1 MFTAAEYRRIRER
14 SLAEL
19 RALLSALEISEPDWE
34 AGNEFRT
41 YEALDEEIVKR
52 LCRLMKSDNVI
63 NGYVKLLGLGGISV
77 DYSET
82 DNELLDM
89 IVRNRDA
96 IARGA
101 VQVIRA
107 EPTTVE
113 TRPLQRVRKVER
125 TESIG
130 GLIVGGLMMI
140 VVAVV
145 LMINDVNPIA
155 AGISGVAGVIAAGLG
170 LKGRTVVEEVAIEET
185 PAPTVK
191 AETKPAPFTA
201 TEIQRA
207 LDILSRADK
216 IIHSL

>member
-170 LKGRTVVEEVAIEET
+170 LKGRTVVEEATVEET

-191 AETKPAPFTA
+191 AETKPTPFTA

-216 IIHSL
+216 IVRSL